1 MDICPP
7 HDPAILDNLHRS
19 MLRRRSVVAAPVED
33 QFSLLPDHASV
44 GRLHIVRGPTTLP
57 FPGRQ
62 PTRAAASGVTSHAT
76 KCSSPFIAS
85 VTAKPWS
92 GKYCTPRYAPVLS
105 LGDSEVAGGPAPPAL
120 ASVISAT
127 SHSSASAVSWCPSV
141 SSTESSESF
150 TFNDADALEL
160 EWGCTLAL
168 AGLALA
174 ALLPRGLLLAG
185 RSPLVVLARDGLA
198 AGRPTFRFR
207 GGG

>member
-1 MDICPP
+1 MTLPSLTTFTGPC
-7 HDPAILDNLHRS
+7 LG
-19 MLRRRSVVAAPVED
+19 VVR
-33 QFSLLPDHASV
+33 SLLRLSRTNLAWYCSNFS
-44 GRLHIVRGPTTLP
+44 GRLSMP
-57 FPGRQ
+57 FAASPSLSTASRSCL
-62 PTRAAASGVTSHAT
+62 RAAASGVTSHAT